1 MDINTLT
8 MPVELI
14 VIPFVEGT
22 MPSRD
27 AIRERIC
34 KWGSPELEMV
44 IQPRYSTNGRCE
56 TEKLE
61 DNTKPGNLE
70 HHQLQKPPP
79 HW

>member
-1 MDINTLT
+1 MDINTFT
-8 MPVELI
+8 MPVQLI

-34 KWGSPELEMV
+34 EWGSPELEMV
-44 IQPRYSTNGRCE
+44 IPRYSTNGRCE
-56 TEKLE
+56 TEKLK

-70 HHQLQKPPP
+70 HH
-79 HW
+79 

>member
-14 VIPFVEGT
+14 VIPFVE
-22 MPSRD
+22 
-27 AIRERIC
+27 
-34 KWGSPELEMV
+34 MV
-44 IQPRYSTNGRCE
+44 LQPRYSTNGRCE

-70 HHQLQKPPP
+70 HH
-79 HW
+79 